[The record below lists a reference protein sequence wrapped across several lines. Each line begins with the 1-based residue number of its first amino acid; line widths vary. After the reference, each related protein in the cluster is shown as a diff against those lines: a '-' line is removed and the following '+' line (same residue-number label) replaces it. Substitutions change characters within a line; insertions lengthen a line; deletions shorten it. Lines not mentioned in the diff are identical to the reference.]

1 MPGYPEICYWVIV
14 NMQRCIA
21 PAKYVREELAL
32 ESLGELLPRA
42 VRRVLIAGGETA
54 LQVTGERL
62 TAGLKK
68 AGKEIAGAVWYGG
81 ECSPVNIEK
90 LAAAVRNAGAEMLI
104 GVGGGK
110 ALDTAKG
117 AAYVA
122 DVPVVTVPTIAAT
135 CAAFTGISI
144 IYNEQGVFQEIS
156 RRVRMPDLIVVDLT
170 TIARAPAVFLIAG
183 IGDTL
188 AKWYELKATARN
200 RGDSAVIRSALQL
213 AAVAR
218 EVLVLHGEAALEAVR
233 LQEVNIHLA
242 EVVDAIIMVS
252 GLVSGLGGDE
262 CRTAAA
268 HAVYSG
274 LTCLP
279 ETHRRYHGES
289 VAFGI
294 LVQLMLENNVSEAR
308 ELINYYRKLGLPTT
322 FAELG
327 LAVVTSQEL
336 QAVAAGALAT
346 EDIHNMPFAIDGEML
361 VQALLSAD
369 ELGRRSGGATP

>member
-1 MPGYPEICYWVIV
+1 
-14 NMQRCIA
+14 MQRCLA
-21 PAKYVREELAL
+21 PTKYVRDELVL
-32 ESLGELLPRA
+32 ERLGELLPPSL
-42 VRRVLIAGGETA
+42 RRVLIAGGKTA

-62 TAGLKK
+62 TAGLKE
-68 AGKEIAGAVWYGG
+68 AGREIAGCVWYGG

-90 LAAAVRNAGAEMLI
+90 LAAAVRDAGAEMLI

-110 ALDTAKG
+110 ALDTAKS
-117 AAYVA
+117 AAWVA
-122 DVPVVTVPTIAAT
+122 GVPVVTVPTIAAT

-144 IYNEQGVFQEIS
+144 VYNEQGVFQEIS
-156 RRVRMPDLIVVDLT
+156 RQARMPEMVLVDLA

-188 AKWYELKATARN
+188 AKWYELEATARN

-218 EVLVLHGEAALEAVR
+218 EILVLHGEAALEAAR
-233 LQEVNIHLA
+233 FQEVNVPLA

-262 CRTAAA
+262 CRTAGA

-279 ETHRRYHGES
+279 ETHGRCHGET

-294 LVQLMLENNVSEAR
+294 LVQLMMENNFAEA
-308 ELINYYRKLGLPTT
+308 EKLIGYYRKLGLPVT
-322 FAELG
+322 FADLG
-327 LAVVTSQEL
+327 LEHVTSQQL
-336 QAVAAGALAT
+336 HTVAAGALAT
-346 EDIHNMPFAIDGEML
+346 EDIQNLPFTVDENML
-361 VQALLSAD
+361 VQALLAAD
-369 ELGRRSGGATP
+369 ELGRKSGGTSI